1 MRRDELSRMK
11 GPDETKGKRGNR
23 TMIKDRQR
31 KDPSPMQTL
40 TPLLPRSAPRV
51 LAVSLL
57 GAFGWACSAG
67 KAAPPPPPATVAV
80 IDVVK
85 QDVPIRTEWVTTLDG
100 YVNAR
105 IRPQVTGYLVK
116 QDYVEGSYVQKDE
129 VLFEI
134 DPRPFQAALDQARAQ
149 LAQAEAQLG
158 RATRDV
164 DRDIPLAQARAIPRS
179 QLDTDT
185 QVKLA
190 AAATVE
196 AARAAVKTAQLN
208 LGFTKVRSLTDGIAG
223 IAQGQLGD
231 LVGPSTLLTSVSR
244 VDPIKAYVAISERE
258 YLQFVGGLGGE
269 VAARPFPN
277 GDTPLDLFLAGGAV
291 YPHPGKFVLSDREV
305 DPATGTIRIAAAF
318 PNPGN
323 ILRPG
328 QFGRVR
334 ATIAVKQGALVVPQ
348 RAVSELQGSFQV
360 AVVGN
365 DNKVAI
371 RPVKVGA
378 RVGTLWVIEDGVAAG
393 DKVVAEGIQKVR
405 DGLPVTPVPFQAGAP
420 AKG

>member
-1 MRRDELSRMK
+1 
-11 GPDETKGKRGNR
+11 
-23 TMIKDRQR
+23 
-31 KDPSPMQTL
+31 MQTL

-57 GAFGWACSAG
+57 AAFGWACSAG
-67 KAAPPPPPATVAV
+67 KAAPLPPAATVAV
-80 IDVVK
+80 VDVVK
-85 QDVPIRTEWVTTLDG
+85 QDVPLRTEWVTTLDG

-105 IRPQVTGYLVK
+105 IRPQVSGYLVK
-116 QDYVEGSYVQKDE
+116 QNYLEGSYVKKDD

-134 DPRPFQAALDQARAQ
+134 DPRPFQAAHDQARGQ
-149 LAQAEAQLG
+149 LAQAVAQLG

-164 DRDIPLAQARAIPRS
+164 ERDIPLAEARAIPRS

-190 AAATVE
+190 AAASVDS
-196 AARAAVKTAQLN
+196 AKAAVKTAQLN

-231 LVGPSTLLTSVSR
+231 LVGPATLLTSVSR
-244 VDPIKAYVAISERE
+244 LDPIKAYVAISERE
-258 YLQFVGGLGGE
+258 YLQFVGGLDGTA
-269 VAARPFPN
+269 AARPFPN
-277 GDTPLDLFLAGGAV
+277 GDTPLELLLQDGSV
-291 YPHPGKFVLSDREV
+291 YPHPGKFVLADRQV

-318 PNPGN
+318 SNPAN

-334 ATIAVKQGALVVPQ
+334 ATIAMKQGALLVPQ
-348 RAVSELQGSFQV
+348 RAVTELQGSYQI
-360 AVVGN
+360 AVVGK
-365 DNKVAI
+365 DDKVAI

-378 RVGTLWVIEDGVAAG
+378 RVGRMWIIEDGVAAG
-393 DKVVAEGIQKVR
+393 EKVVAEGIQKVR
-405 DGLPVTPVPFQAGAP
+405 DGVPVTPVPFLPP

>member
-1 MRRDELSRMK
+1 MV
-11 GPDETKGKRGNR
+11 
-23 TMIKDRQR
+23 Q
-31 KDPSPMQTL
+31 
-40 TPLLPRSAPRV
+40 
-51 LAVSLL
+51 
-57 GAFGWACSAG
+57 
-67 KAAPPPPPATVAV
+67 
-80 IDVVK
+80 
-85 QDVPIRTEWVTTLDG
+85 QDVPLRTEWVTTLDG

-105 IRPQVTGYLVK
+105 IRPQVTGYLVE
-116 QDYVEGSYVQKDE
+116 QSYVEGSYVKKDD

-134 DPRPFQAALDQARAQ
+134 DPRPFQAALDQVRAQ

-164 DRDIPLAQARAIPRS
+164 ERDIPLAAARAISRS
-179 QLDTDT
+179 QLETDT
-185 QVKLA
+185 QLKLA
-190 AAATVE
+190 AAATVDS
-196 AARAAVKTAQLN
+196 ARAAVKTARLN
-208 LGFTKVRSLTDGIAG
+208 LEFTRVRSLTDGLAG
-223 IAQGQLGD
+223 IAKGQLGD

-244 VDPIKAYVAISERE
+244 LDPIKAYVAISERE
-258 YLQFVGGLGGE
+258 YLQFVGGVNGE
-269 VAARPFPN
+269 VAAHPFPD
-277 GDTPLDLFLAGGAV
+277 GDTPLELVLAGGVV

-305 DPATGTIRIAAAF
+305 DPATGTIRIAGAF

-334 ATIAVKQGALVVPQ
+334 ATVAVKQGALLVPQ
-348 RAVSELQGSFQV
+348 RAVSELQGSYQV

-378 RVGTLWVIEDGVAAG
+378 RVGTLWVIEDGLTAG

-405 DGLPVTPVPFQAGAP
+405 DGLVVNPVPFLAAA